1 MDKKLQSKVMSDM
14 AKDRW
19 KKVLMA
25 DRKKASKRMLQ
36 ARKKKRGY

>member
-14 AKDRW
+14 AKERW
-19 KKVLMA
+19 KKVLLA
-25 DRKKASKRMLQ
+25 DSKKASERMLQ